1 MRSKRGQLI
10 GGLVLLTLGVLFIL
24 DRLIILEIYI
34 SWPLVLV
41 AVGVGLFLSKPSS
54 LTAWVVGGI
63 GVILFVVNFVIAFF
77 PEVETWSDLV
87 WPTILII
94 VGVLLLYRYYQS
106 TPPAQPQGPKKE
118 TIKNEERRSR
128 PEVRETRVD
137 DQGPKP
143 EETRKSPDQ
152 TQDQGS
158 RFEEPGKSPQ

>member
-24 DRLIILEIYI
+24 DRLIILEVYI

-41 AVGVGLFLSKPSS
+41 ALGVGLFLSKPSS

-63 GVILFVVNFVIAFF
+63 GVILFLVNFVIAFF

-94 VGVLLLYRYYQS
+94 IGVLLLYRYYQS
-106 TPPAQPQGPKKE
+106 TPPPQPQTPKKE
-118 TIKNEERRSR
+118 
-128 PEVRETRVD
+128 EVRKEEPDARAED
-137 DQGPKP
+137 RGSRLEDQG
-143 EETRKSPDQ
+143 KSADQ
-152 TQDQGS
+152 
-158 RFEEPGKSPQ
+158 K

>member
-63 GVILFVVNFVIAFF
+63 GVVLFVVNFVIAFF

-118 TIKNEERRSR
+118 TLRNEEQGKKRTGETEKGENGGKGEQTKD
-128 PEVRETRVD
+128 EVKFET
-137 DQGPKP
+137 GK
-143 EETRKSPDQ
+143 ET
-152 TQDQGS
+152 
-158 RFEEPGKSPQ
+158 

>member
-24 DRLIILEIYI
+24 DRLILLEIYI

-41 AVGVGLFLSKPSS
+41 AIGVGLFLSKPTS

-63 GVILFVVNFVIAFF
+63 GVVLFVVNFVIAFF

-94 VGVLLLYRYYQS
+94 IGVLLLYRYYQS
-106 TPPAQPQGPKKE
+106 TSPPQPLPPRQE
-118 TIKNEERRSR
+118 NIRNEVRGSRTEELRKSAELEQDRGSR
-128 PEVRETRVD
+128 PEVRETRLED
-137 DQGPKP
+137 LGSKP
-143 EETRKSPDQ
+143 
-152 TQDQGS
+152 
-158 RFEEPGKSPQ
+158 EEPGKSAE

>member
-41 AVGVGLFLSKPSS
+41 AVGVGLFLSKPTS
-54 LTAWVVGGI
+54 LTAWIVGGI
-63 GVILFVVNFVIAFF
+63 GVVLFVVNFVIAFF

-94 VGVLLLYRYYQS
+94 IGVLLLYRYYQS
-106 TPPAQPQGPKKE
+106 TPPPQPPPPRQD
-118 TIKNEERRSR
+118 IIRN
-128 PEVRETRVD
+128 EVRGSRTEVQETRVED
-137 DQGPKP
+137 RGPKP
-143 EETRKSPDQ
+143 EEPRKSPDQ
-152 TQDQGS
+152 RQDRGS
-158 RFEEPGKSPQ
+158 RFEEPGKSAD

>member
-41 AVGVGLFLSKPSS
+41 AIGVGLFLSKPSS

-94 VGVLLLYRYYQS
+94 IGVLLLYRYYRT
-106 TPPAQPQGPKKE
+106 TPPPQPPPPRQEIIRSEVRG
-118 TIKNEERRSR
+118 SR
-128 PEVRETRVD
+128 PEQRQAKVE
-137 DQGPKP
+137 DQVPKP
-143 EETRKSPDQ
+143 EEPRKSPDQ
-152 TQDQGS
+152 IQDQGS
-158 RFEEPGKSPQ
+158 RFEEPGKSAD

>member
-106 TPPAQPQGPKKE
+106 TPPAKPQDPKKE
-118 TIKNEERRSR
+118 TIRIEERGSR
-128 PEVRETRVD
+128 PEIRETRVE
-137 DQGPKP
+137 DQRPKP
-143 EETRKSPDQ
+143 EEPRKSPDQ
-152 TQDQGS
+152 REDQGS
-158 RFEEPGKSPQ
+158 RFEEPGKSAD

>member
-41 AVGVGLFLSKPSS
+41 AVGVGLFLSKPTS
-54 LTAWVVGGI
+54 LTAWIVGGI
-63 GVILFVVNFVIAFF
+63 GVVLFVVNFVIAFF

-94 VGVLLLYRYYQS
+94 IGVLLLYRYYQS
-106 TPPAQPQGPKKE
+106 TSPPQPLPPRQE
-118 TIKNEERRSR
+118 NIRTEELRKSAELEQDRGSR
-128 PEVRETRVD
+128 PEVRETRLED
-137 DQGPKP
+137 LGSKP
-143 EETRKSPDQ
+143 
-152 TQDQGS
+152 
-158 RFEEPGKSPQ
+158 EEPGKSAE

>member
-24 DRLIILEIYI
+24 DRLILLEIYI

-41 AVGVGLFLSKPSS
+41 AIGVGLFLSKPTS

-63 GVILFVVNFVIAFF
+63 GVVLFVVNFVIAFF

-94 VGVLLLYRYYQS
+94 IGVLLLYRYYQS
-106 TPPAQPQGPKKE
+106 TSPPQPLPPRQE
-118 TIKNEERRSR
+118 NIRTEELRKSAELEQDRGSR
-128 PEVRETRVD
+128 PEVRETRLED
-137 DQGPKP
+137 LGSKP
-143 EETRKSPDQ
+143 
-152 TQDQGS
+152 
-158 RFEEPGKSPQ
+158 EEPGKSAE

>member
-1 MRSKRGQLI
+1 MRSKRSQLI

-41 AVGVGLFLSKPSS
+41 AIGVGLFLSKRTS
-54 LTAWVVGGI
+54 LTAWIVGGI

-94 VGVLLLYRYYQS
+94 IGVLLLYRYYQS
-106 TPPAQPQGPKKE
+106 TPPPQSQAPKKE
-118 TIKNEERRSR
+118 IIRTEERGPRSEEQGKKQNGETEKGGNGGKGEQSKE
-128 PEVRETRVD
+128 EVKLEGGKET
-137 DQGPKP
+137 
-143 EETRKSPDQ
+143 
-152 TQDQGS
+152 
-158 RFEEPGKSPQ
+158 

>member
-34 SWPLVLV
+34 SWPLILV
-41 AVGVGLFLSKPSS
+41 AIGVGLFLSKPNS

-63 GVILFVVNFVIAFF
+63 GVILFLVNFVIAFF

-94 VGVLLLYRYYQS
+94 GGVLLLYRYYRS
-106 TPPAQPQGPKKE
+106 DSPPPPPGPAQGNIRIGEQEKGRNVE
-118 TIKNEERRSR
+118 TENQSS
-128 PEVRETRVD
+128 
-137 DQGPKP
+137 G
-143 EETRKSPDQ
+143 
-152 TQDQGS
+152 
-158 RFEEPGKSPQ
+158 GKA